1 MLTMWTRCA
10 NSWHHCRSNPRQEW
24 ITEMVVSLQI
34 SIDDAAPLSLLSRL
48 SGGDIAFGTAQALNE
63 TMTGAQ
69 GVVRRDAYLK
79 AFTARNRALP
89 KALTAIPNA
98 ERANKRKLIVR
109 MVNVR
114 DGKTGRM
121 AGEGFVERQIE
132 GGRKTAKGSNIA
144 IPVIGRGLR
153 RGTGGSIPKG
163 KKPAANSKLFRVGN
177 KLMERTGKRT
187 IVTRYILTP
196 TAKPSAKRF
205 EYLTIGERYILEN
218 LPRIWRNRI
227 RGIIGRM
234 SLQSRGVGI
243 KPRSGR
249 LP

>member
-1 MLTMWTRCA
+1 
-10 NSWHHCRSNPRQEW
+10 
-24 ITEMVVSLQI
+24 LQI
-34 SIDDAAPLSLLSRL
+34 SIDDAVPAGLLDRL
-48 SGGDIAFGTAQALNE
+48 SGGDIAFATAQALNE
-63 TMTGAQ
+63 TMTLAQ
-69 GVVRRDAYLK
+69 DHVRRDTYLK
-79 AFTARNRALP
+79 AFTQRNRALS

-98 ERANKRKLIVR
+98 ERANKRKLTVR

-121 AGEGFVERQIE
+121 AGEGFIERQIE

-163 KKPAANSKLFRVGN
+163 KKPAANPKLFRIGN

-187 IVTRYILTP
+187 MVTRYILTP

-205 EYLTIGERYILEN
+205 DYLTEGEKVIVAN
-218 LPRIWRNRI
+218 LPRIWTNRI

-234 SLQSRGVGI
+234 SMQSRGMGV
-243 KPRSGR
+243 RSRGRR